1 MDCSVPTPLVAGGR
15 TLILLQ
21 ARLGRRSGRNPTTRT
36 RRRER
41 GVTVRR
47 VEHRRL
53 NGQLGR
59 GICRSSPSHHRSQLP
74 TVGPSC
80 EPGRRPPTVPSSM
93 NQSSTVGTVST
104 LSNVVAVHHI
114 AKTTR
119 TSSTSPHATSPYA
132 ASRTPRGNSFIR
144 LVVGEQPDE
153 ADDEPKDRHD
163 HKRRDDYPA
172 DPTGWAARCPEPR
185 PRVGVGRPTRCLL

>member
-1 MDCSVPTPLVAGGR
+1 MKSESDAL
-15 TLILLQ
+15 
-21 ARLGRRSGRNPTTRT
+21 
-36 RRRER
+36 
-41 GVTVRR
+41 
-47 VEHRRL
+47 
-53 NGQLGR
+53 
-59 GICRSSPSHHRSQLP
+59 RSSPGGSACPRPQGKATEGRMSASVAPRNVLARLRRGVAKPQVKPLIGVSDPYRRATLPIPHAAVPRSA
-74 TVGPSC
+74 S
-80 EPGRRPPTVPSSM
+80 VPAGS
-93 NQSSTVGTVST
+93 TVST